1 MTKELYETNK
11 LFVFIYGKTFI
22 DFYNPII
29 SNSVSKRLVSWWSYG
44 WHRQALSDITLN
56 NY

>member
-29 SNSVSKRLVSWWSYG
+29 SNSVSKRLVS
-44 WHRQALSDITLN
+44 
-56 NY
+56 

>member
-1 MTKELYETNK
+1 MTKELYETNT
-11 LFVFIYGKTFI
+11 LFVFIYRKTFI